1 MFSVQEKKKT
11 QRELDSM
18 QEHLSSIRS
27 TVAMILKRDT
37 EFCGSAVDN
46 DIINNEDLIEMV
58 NF

>member
-27 TVAMILKRDT
+27 TVARILKRDA

-46 DIINNEDLIEMV
+46 DIINNEDLVEMV